1 MLLHAW
7 LPMQDAQ
14 SYLEGALV
22 VDPMDAE
29 STQKLEECQRWLAY
43 VRSVTITTTT
53 SSSSGTTL

>member
-1 MLLHAW
+1 
-7 LPMQDAQ
+7 MQDAQ